1 MLLHLSLISFCPAPF
16 PPIGLILSSRLTAFL
31 PLELSNAHIL
41 LSLTP
46 RMSWSLAICIW
57 TTLPTVGNVCFDNDT
72 SRPPSRAGHCKTTLA
87 YDEPPNRWRYPSLS
101 AWTGVVTTEW
111 FPVGSHGSKR
121 DYAGEVLQIMI
132 HVSEKRLRWRNADEN
147 RKKQSKAGA
156 QYKTEPEERPS
167 VDCAWRARSVRSVAV
182 ERVRALVVLKH
193 CFVCLLD
200 RRSADKVCYSQD
212 CIL

>member
-1 MLLHLSLISFCPAPF
+1 
-16 PPIGLILSSRLTAFL
+16 
-31 PLELSNAHIL
+31 
-41 LSLTP
+41 
-46 RMSWSLAICIW
+46 
-57 TTLPTVGNVCFDNDT
+57 
-72 SRPPSRAGHCKTTLA
+72 
-87 YDEPPNRWRYPSLS
+87 
-101 AWTGVVTTEW
+101 
-111 FPVGSHGSKR
+111 
-121 DYAGEVLQIMI
+121 MI
-132 HVSEKRLRWRNADEN
+132 HVSEKRLRGRNADEN

-212 CIL
+212 CLIDQISFNTYWNVIIDKILTTVEEFT